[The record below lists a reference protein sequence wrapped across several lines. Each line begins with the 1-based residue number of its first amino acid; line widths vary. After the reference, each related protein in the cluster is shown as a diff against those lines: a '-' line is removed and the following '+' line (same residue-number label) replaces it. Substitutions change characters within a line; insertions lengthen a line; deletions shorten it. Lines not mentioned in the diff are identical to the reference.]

1 MGGVI
6 SGLWHPPIQ
15 FFPEIEPLDK
25 ALLKSSSGLWI
36 FPLAVNFG
44 KKLNGGYPLADLTP
58 PNYTPTSPLKMS
70 ASQSQ
75 SMMSEFATL
84 KAAAARME
92 AELAELK
99 QMLSQQQ
106 QKAPK
111 AKQSKKAAKAE
122 SEAEGAEPKEK
133 RPPSPWIL
141 FSVRVQKILRP
152 AEEGKD
158 KAERTP
164 VGTMNQFAG
173 TLWSQ
178 VKEGKEWS
186 DEEISAAWATFTP
199 PEVSK
204 QTLEGKSKRSG
215 STGSG
220 EEAEPVA
227 DEAPKKAR
235 KPQSEETKA
244 AAAAKRA
251 ATKAK
256 KAAEAAG
263 AVAEQLDD
271 DAEAEAPAAAV
282 GGAGSVAAAAPAPP
296 AAAPKPKAK
305 ITPKPKKVV
314 DLFLD
319 PFEHDGKEYLKN
331 SRGDVTSAEGEWVG
345 HWTGSAIDTDA
356 PEPADFDQLTTRD

>member
-1 MGGVI
+1 
-6 SGLWHPPIQ
+6 
-15 FFPEIEPLDK
+15 
-25 ALLKSSSGLWI
+25 
-36 FPLAVNFG
+36 
-44 KKLNGGYPLADLTP
+44 
-58 PNYTPTSPLKMS
+58 MS

-75 SMMSEFATL
+75 SMMTEFAAL
-84 KAAAARME
+84 KASAARME

-99 QMLSQQQ
+99 QMLS

-122 SEAEGAEPKEK
+122 SEAEGAEPTK
-133 RPPSPWIL
+133 RPPSAWIL
-141 FSVRVQKILRP
+141 FSVRVQKLLRP

-186 DEEISAAWATFTP
+186 DEEISAAWTTFTP

-244 AAAAKRA
+244 KRA
-251 ATKAK
+251 ATTAANKAK
-256 KAAEAAG
+256 KAAEAKSTP
-263 AVAEQLDD
+263 AEQLDEE
-271 DAEAEAPAAAV
+271 AEAEAEVPAAAV
-282 GGAGSVAAAAPAPP
+282 GGGGSVAAAAPAAPP
-296 AAAPKPKAK
+296 AAAPKAKAK
-305 ITPKPKKVV
+305 ITAKPKKAV

>member
-1 MGGVI
+1 
-6 SGLWHPPIQ
+6 
-15 FFPEIEPLDK
+15 
-25 ALLKSSSGLWI
+25 
-36 FPLAVNFG
+36 
-44 KKLNGGYPLADLTP
+44 
-58 PNYTPTSPLKMS
+58 MS

-75 SMMSEFATL
+75 SMMTEFATL
-84 KAAAARME
+84 KAASSRME

-99 QMLSQQQ
+99 QLLLTQQ

-111 AKQSKKAAKAE
+111 SKQSKKAAKAE

-133 RPPSPWIL
+133 RPPSAWIL
-141 FSVRVQKILRP
+141 FSVRVQKLLRP

-186 DEEISAAWATFTP
+186 DEEISAAWTTFTP

-227 DEAPKKAR
+227 DEAAKKPR

-256 KAAEAAG
+256 KAAATTP
-263 AVAEQLDD
+263 AEQLDEEP
-271 DAEAEAPAAAV
+271 EAEAPAV
-282 GGAGSVAAAAPAPP
+282 GGGGSIAAAAPPAPP
-296 AAAPKPKAK
+296 APKAKAK
-305 ITPKPKKVV
+305 ITAKPKKVV

>member
-1 MGGVI
+1 
-6 SGLWHPPIQ
+6 
-15 FFPEIEPLDK
+15 
-25 ALLKSSSGLWI
+25 
-36 FPLAVNFG
+36 
-44 KKLNGGYPLADLTP
+44 
-58 PNYTPTSPLKMS
+58 MS

-75 SMMSEFATL
+75 SMMTEFATL
-84 KAAAARME
+84 KASAARME

-99 QMLSQQQ
+99 QMLS

-122 SEAEGAEPKEK
+122 SEAEGAEPTK
-133 RPPSPWIL
+133 RPPSAWIL

-227 DEAPKKAR
+227 DEAAKKPR

-244 AAAAKRA
+244 KRA
-251 ATKAK
+251 ATTAANKAK
-256 KAAEAAG
+256 KAAEAKSA
-263 AVAEQLDD
+263 APAEQLDD

-282 GGAGSVAAAAPAPP
+282 GGGGSIAAAAPVAPAP
-296 AAAPKPKAK
+296 AAKPKAK
-305 ITPKPKKVV
+305 IAAKPKKAV
-314 DLFLD
+314 DPLEPYYMV
-319 PFEHDGKEYLKN
+319 PFEFEGEQYYKTACNYITNLD
-331 SRGDVTSAEGEWVG
+331 GEWVG
-345 HWTGSAIDTDA
+345 SWTGSEIDSDV
-356 PEPADFDQLTTRD
+356 PEPADFDQVQTRD